1 MIERTRPRL
10 VSRCG
15 LRKDR
20 NCVPRAALNE
30 RHPHRTCVPNATKYE
45 TITLDPH
52 LPRSCEARGSAHRG
66 PRGGVP
72 RGEPYAHGPACTR
85 CAMGFCR
92 KGKAPPH
99 LHTRAA
105 RTRHGHTPTAPP
117 AHTTGRAR
125 GGGCP
130 HYGGSAKPT
139 AHCAA
144 AHAHSHTDTTSR
156 PGGDYV
162 DGGHSKTTRNSTCA
176 PSSCYLGDV

>member
-1 MIERTRPRL
+1 MRSRP
-10 VSRCG
+10 
-15 LRKDR
+15 
-20 NCVPRAALNE
+20 
-30 RHPHRTCVPNATKYE
+30 
-45 TITLDPH
+45 
-52 LPRSCEARGSAHRG
+52 CEASGVKARACPDRRSACPVVVCHFPGRAKHVGSAGRVVAC
-66 PRGGVP
+66 PAA
-72 RGEPYAHGPACTR
+72 YAHRPACVR
-85 CAMGFCR
+85 DAACAMGFCR

-125 GGGCP
+125 DGGCP
-130 HYGGSAKPT
+130 HYGGCAKPT

-162 DGGHSKTTRNSTCA
+162 DGGHSKTTQRALHRPAT
-176 PSSCYLGDV
+176 